1 MPMFSC
7 TIITPPSSLPS
18 QLGLGSWPLSLPAGK
33 PQSKSSSCKSLEAEF
48 RIHKMR
54 TFYTLSLHDR
64 AASSTLLPAQSQ
76 SRAPHYL
83 LPRKGTLP
91 QPQPA
96 QGATLTWPLSRWWCY
111 SDLEQGRYR
120 RFGNHF
126 SSSIL
131 KANTSGRKPPRRIQ
145 GHPAADRQQ

>member
-1 MPMFSC
+1 MFSC

-18 QLGLGSWPLSLPAGK
+18 RLWLGSWPLPLPASE

-48 RIHKMR
+48 RSHKMR

-64 AASSTLLPAQSQ
+64 AALSTLLPAQSQ

-83 LPRKGTLP
+83 LPTKGTPP

-96 QGATLTWPLSRWWCY
+96 QAATLTWPLPRRWCY
-111 SDLEQGRYR
+111 SDLEQWRYW
-120 RFGNHF
+120 RFGNHL
-126 SSSIL
+126 SSSVL
-131 KANTSGRKPPRRIQ
+131 KANTNGRKSPRRIQ
-145 GHPAADRQQ
+145 GHPAADTQQ